1 MTSKDSAIPMRGPNG
16 PEDDLNSKPN
26 SNINVQ
32 KTPVSLLQELYV
44 RQGITPKYDLV
55 QIEGAVHEPTFKY
68 RVTVGD
74 AVATGNITLR
84 HYIYKS

>member
-32 KTPVSLLQELYV
+32 KTPVSLLQVIKNDVLA
-44 RQGITPKYDLV
+44 P
-55 QIEGAVHEPTFKY
+55 
-68 RVTVGD
+68 
-74 AVATGNITLR
+74 N
-84 HYIYKS
+84 